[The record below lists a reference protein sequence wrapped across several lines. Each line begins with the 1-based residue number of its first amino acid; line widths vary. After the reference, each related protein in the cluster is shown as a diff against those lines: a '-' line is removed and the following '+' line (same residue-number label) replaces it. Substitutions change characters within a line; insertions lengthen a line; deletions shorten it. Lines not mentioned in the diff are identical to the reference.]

1 MATAHHGTTMAT
13 AHHEPERYFVPEPA
27 NYPIRGSLALLLLA
41 MGAVCAP
48 AHALSPAAQEFM
60 SITKELE
67 PVQCEKRQLRREIAR
82 AEIEQRED
90 DLKKLRAK
98 FASLDKD
105 KKVAKLERRLTELQ
119 PRVSRSSDPEDL
131 PAISL
136 QQREAF
142 YRCE

>member
-1 MATAHHGTTMAT
+1 MRALFLLGL
-13 AHHEPERYFVPEPA
+13 V
-27 NYPIRGSLALLLLA
+27 SL
-41 MGAVCAP
+41 P

-67 PVQCEKRQLRREIAR
+67 PAQCEKRQLRREIAR
-82 AEIEQRED
+82 AEIEQRNDEV
-90 DLKKLRAK
+90 KKLRAR
-98 FASLDKD
+98 FVTLDKD
-105 KKVAKLERRLTELQ
+105 KKIARLEKRLAELQ
-119 PRVSRSSDPEDL
+119 PRVSSSSDPEDL

>member
-1 MATAHHGTTMAT
+1 M
-13 AHHEPERYFVPEPA
+13 
-27 NYPIRGSLALLLLA
+27 
-41 MGAVCAP
+41 VCLP
-48 AHALSPAAQEFM
+48 AHALSPAAREFM

-67 PVQCEKRQLRREIAR
+67 PLQCEKRQLRREIAQ
-82 AEIEQRED
+82 AEIEQRHD
-90 DLKKLRAK
+90 DAKKLRAK
-98 FASLDKD
+98 FVGLDQD
-105 KKVAKLERRLTELQ
+105 RKVMRLERRLAELE

>member
-1 MATAHHGTTMAT
+1 MK
-13 AHHEPERYFVPEPA
+13 
-27 NYPIRGSLALLLLA
+27 ILALAILLA
-41 MGAVCAP
+41 SAP
-48 AHALSPAAQEFM
+48 AHALSPAAREFM

-67 PVQCEKRQLRREIAR
+67 PVQCQKRQLRRELAR

-90 DLKKLRAK
+90 DVKQLRAK
-98 FASLDKD
+98 FAALDKD
-105 KKVAKLERRLTELQ
+105 RKVLKLERRLSELQ
-119 PRVSRSSDPEDL
+119 PQVSRSSDPDDL

>member
-1 MATAHHGTTMAT
+1 MKKSTEGWAVKAL
-13 AHHEPERYFVPEPA
+13 FV
-27 NYPIRGSLALLLLA
+27 LLA

-82 AEIEQRED
+82 AEIEQRQD
-90 DLKKLRAK
+90 DVKKLRAK
-98 FASLDKD
+98 FVALDKD
-105 KKVAKLERRLTELQ
+105 RKTARLERRLAELQ
-119 PRVSRSSDPEDL
+119 PRISDADDVA
-131 PAISL
+131 AISR

-142 YRCE
+142 YRCD